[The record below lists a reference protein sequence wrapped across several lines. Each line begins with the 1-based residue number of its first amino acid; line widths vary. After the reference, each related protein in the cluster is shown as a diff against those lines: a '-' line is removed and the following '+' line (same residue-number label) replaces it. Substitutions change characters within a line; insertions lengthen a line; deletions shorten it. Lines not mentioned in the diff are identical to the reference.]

1 LLPGSSFGSLSR
13 AENLAIDLS
22 QRGIGAYQPC
32 AKRTES
38 EKPAKLA
45 YNRVMVPDALH
56 RIQIPARAAGAV
68 LIPLPN

>member
-1 LLPGSSFGSLSR
+1 LLPGLNFGSLSQ

-22 QRGIGAYQPC
+22 QCGIGAYQPC

-56 RIQIPARAAGAV
+56 RVQFPSELRV
-68 LIPLPN
+68 PF